1 MIRNLLTAL
10 ALMLALFAA
19 DPSGQLTGAA
29 HAQSCLSQGDAR
41 QAVASGQAV
50 PLSGLLGQI
59 RAAVGGDILPSPQLC
74 NVGGRLVY
82 VVNVISNGQ
91 VTRVQVDAKSG
102 RVNF

>member
-1 MIRNLLTAL
+1 MSSL

-19 DPSGQLTGAA
+19 DPTGQMTGTAN
-29 HAQSCLSQGDAR
+29 AQACLSQGDVR

-82 VVNVISNGQ
+82 IVNVLSNGQ
-91 VTRVQVDAKSG
+91 VTRVQVDAQTG
-102 RVNF
+102 RVSF